1 MKSLRL
7 ASLTLFLFSCFVP
20 AVAGVATVAV
30 ASNFAPTLKALATL
44 AEKEGAHQY
53 RIVNGA
59 TGALYAQIRN
69 GAPFDLLLAAD
80 SATPERLE
88 KDGLSVPGSRFTYAT
103 GQLVLWSTQ
112 PQLIDAQGAVLKS
125 TRYQTLALAN
135 PKTAPYGAAAQ
146 AVLQQLGVQA
156 AGTQRWVQGES
167 VGQTLSMVATG
178 HAELGFVA
186 LSQLVQA
193 GQLAR
198 GSLWR
203 VPAALHPP
211 IRQDAILLRRGQDNA
226 AAQAL
231 MSALQSPAGK
241 ALIQSHGYQP

>member
-7 ASLTLFLFSCFVP
+7 AGLSLFLFSWFVP
-20 AVAGVATVAV
+20 AAAGVATVAV
-30 ASNFAPTLKALATL
+30 ASNFAPTLKALAML
-44 AEKEGAHQY
+44 AEKDGAHQY

-88 KDGLSVPGSRFTYAT
+88 KDGLGVSGSRFSYAT
-103 GQLVLWSTQ
+103 GQLVLWSTKQ
-112 PQLIDAQGAVLKS
+112 QLVDEHGKVLKS
-125 TRYQTLALAN
+125 ARYKTLALAN
-135 PKTAPYGAAAQ
+135 PKTAPYGTAAL
-146 AVLQQLGVQA
+146 AVLQKLGVQA
-156 AGTQRWVQGES
+156 SSTQRWVQGES

-178 HAELGFVA
+178 HADLGFVA

-193 GQLAR
+193 GQLER

-203 VPAALHPP
+203 VPASLHPP

-231 MSALQSPAGK
+231 MRTLQSPAGK